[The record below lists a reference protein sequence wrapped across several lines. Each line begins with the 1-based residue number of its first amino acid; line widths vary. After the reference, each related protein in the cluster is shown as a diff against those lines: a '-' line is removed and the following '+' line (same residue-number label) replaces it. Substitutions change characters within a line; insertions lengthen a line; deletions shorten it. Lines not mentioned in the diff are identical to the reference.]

1 MNRMKKNRKTALI
14 AALLALC
21 LLCLPAC
28 QGEEPSSSLT
38 AVAST
43 SATPEAAGSQ
53 ITETT
58 PTPAPT
64 AAPTPAPTAAPTPS
78 PTPVP
83 TATPQPTPEPT
94 AFDVLQNGA
103 GEFSYAGLEMGMPL
117 SQVEEALALMG
128 EGAPQLE
135 LVEEREDRHFGVT
148 IALYRLGATQLLD
161 RQFAWELVFW
171 DEQLHSIS
179 LTLEEGEDLAAFY
192 QELEEGLADRFGLE
206 DFSQVDLQSPLTL
219 PSGAAYDQVNT
230 SMAASDSGETTL
242 TLTGLFQGDAL
253 VQLGLSLAANENG

>member
-1 MNRMKKNRKTALI
+1 MNRMKKNRNTALI

-21 LLCLPAC
+21 LVCLAAC
-28 QGEEPSSSLT
+28 QGEEPSSSLP
-38 AVAST
+38 APASA
-43 SATPEAAGSQ
+43 SAAPEAAGSQ
-53 ITETT
+53 ITET
-58 PTPAPT
+58 
-64 AAPTPAPTAAPTPS
+64 APTPAPTAAPTPS
-78 PTPVP
+78 PTPAP

-94 AFDVLQNGA
+94 AFDVLQNEA

-128 EGAPQLE
+128 KGAPQLE

-192 QELEEGLADRFGLE
+192 QELKEGLGDRFGLE
-206 DFSQVDLQSPLTL
+206 DFTQVDLQSPLTL
-219 PSGAAYDQVNT
+219 PSGAAYDQVDT

-242 TLTGLFQGDAL
+242 TLTGRFQGDTL

>member
-1 MNRMKKNRKTALI
+1 MNLMKKDRKTAVA

-21 LLCLPAC
+21 LICLAAC
-28 QGEEPSSSLT
+28 QGGEPSSSLP
-38 AVAST
+38 APAST
-43 SATPEAAGSQ
+43 SSAPEAAGSQ

-64 AAPTPAPTAAPTPS
+64 AASTPS

-94 AFDVLQNGA
+94 AFDVLQNEA

-242 TLTGLFQGDAL
+242 TLTGLFQGDTL
-253 VQLGLSLAANENG
+253 VQLGLSLAADDNR

>member
-1 MNRMKKNRKTALI
+1 MNLMKKDRKTAVA

-21 LLCLPAC
+21 LICLAAC
-28 QGEEPSSSLT
+28 QGEEPSSSLP
-38 AVAST
+38 APAST
-43 SATPEAAGSQ
+43 SAAPEAAGSQ
-53 ITETT
+53 ITEAT
-58 PTPAPT
+58 
-64 AAPTPAPTAAPTPS
+64 PTPAPTAAPTPS

-83 TATPQPTPEPT
+83 TATPQPTPAPT
-94 AFDVLQNGA
+94 AFDVLQNEA

-128 EGAPQLE
+128 KGAPQLE

-192 QELEEGLADRFGLE
+192 QELKEGLGDRFGLE

-242 TLTGLFQGDAL
+242 TLTGLFQGDTL
-253 VQLGLSLAANENG
+253 VQLGLSLAADDNR

>member
-1 MNRMKKNRKTALI
+1 MNLMKKDRKTAVA

-21 LLCLPAC
+21 LICLAAC
-28 QGEEPSSSLT
+28 QGGEPSSSLP
-38 AVAST
+38 APAST
-43 SATPEAAGSQ
+43 SAAPEAAGSQ

-64 AAPTPAPTAAPTPS
+64 AASTPS

-94 AFDVLQNGA
+94 AFDVLQNEA

-179 LTLEEGEDLAAFY
+179 LTLEEGEDLTAFY

-242 TLTGLFQGDAL
+242 TLTGLFQGDTL
-253 VQLGLSLAANENG
+253 VQLGLSLAANDNG

>member
-21 LLCLPAC
+21 LIYLAAC
-28 QGEEPSSSLT
+28 QGEEPSASLPAPASASS
-38 AVAST
+38 
-43 SATPEAAGSQ
+43 TPESAGSQ
-53 ITETT
+53 ITEA
-58 PTPAPT
+58 TPAPTPT
-64 AAPTPAPTAAPTPS
+64 AAPTSS

-94 AFDVLQNGA
+94 AFDVLQNEA

-192 QELEEGLADRFGLE
+192 QELKEGLGDRFGLE
-206 DFSQVDLQSPLTL
+206 DFTQVDLQSPLTL

-242 TLTGLFQGDAL
+242 SLTGLFQGDTL

>member
-1 MNRMKKNRKTALI
+1 MKAQECAVVGDQLLQDPISRLFIWAARTLFGQSPEQA
-14 AALLALC
+14 AALYQIYIRDNKQEILTICIMVLLLVAFYLAMGRFTHWLEDIR
-21 LLCLPAC
+21 A
-28 QGEEPSSSLT
+28 
-38 AVAST
+38 
-43 SATPEAAGSQ
+43 ATRR
-53 ITETT
+53 
-58 PTPAPT
+58 
-64 AAPTPAPTAAPTPS
+64 
-78 PTPVP
+78 
-83 TATPQPTPEPT
+83 
-94 AFDVLQNGA
+94 
-103 GEFSYAGLEMGMPL
+103 
-117 SQVEEALALMG
+117 
-128 EGAPQLE
+128 

-253 VQLGLSLAANENG
+253 VQLGLSLAANDNG

>member
-1 MNRMKKNRKTALI
+1 MKRFACLLLTLG
-14 AALLALC
+14 LLAGAL
-21 LLCLPAC
+21 AGC
-28 QGEEPSSSLT
+28 QQEETPSQS
-38 AVAST
+38 AST
-43 SATPEAAGSQ
+43 PAATPAPQ
-53 ITETT
+53 ETATPAPT
-58 PTPAPT
+58 PTAAPT
-64 AAPTPAPTAAPTPS
+64 AAPSKAPEATPAPAPEVGEELSMVEEEDGEFGLPGLTLGMSLEEVETAA
-78 PTPVP
+78 
-83 TATPQPTPEPT
+83 
-94 AFDVLQNGA
+94 
-103 GEFSYAGLEMGMPL
+103 
-117 SQVEEALALMG
+117 ALFPD
-128 EGAPQLE
+128 APQLE

-253 VQLGLSLAANENG
+253 VQLGLSLAANDNG

>member
-21 LLCLPAC
+21 LICLAAC
-28 QGEEPSSSLT
+28 QGEAPSSSLP
-38 AVAST
+38 APAST

-53 ITETT
+53 ITEAT
-58 PTPAPT
+58 PAPAPT
-64 AAPTPAPTAAPTPS
+64 AEPTPS
-78 PTPVP
+78 PTP
-83 TATPQPTPEPT
+83 EPI
-94 AFDVLQNGA
+94 AFDVLQNEA

-117 SQVEEALALMG
+117 SQVEEALTLMG

-253 VQLGLSLAANENG
+253 VQLGLSLAANDNG

>member
-1 MNRMKKNRKTALI
+1 MKRFACLLLTLG
-14 AALLALC
+14 LLAGAL
-21 LLCLPAC
+21 AGC
-28 QGEEPSSSLT
+28 QQEETPSQS
-38 AVAST
+38 AST
-43 SATPEAAGSQ
+43 PAATPAPQ
-53 ITETT
+53 ETATPAPT
-58 PTPAPT
+58 PTAAPT
-64 AAPTPAPTAAPTPS
+64 AAPSKAPEATPAPAPEVGEELSMVEEEDGEFGLPGLTLGMSLEEVETAA
-78 PTPVP
+78 
-83 TATPQPTPEPT
+83 
-94 AFDVLQNGA
+94 
-103 GEFSYAGLEMGMPL
+103 
-117 SQVEEALALMG
+117 ALFPD
-128 EGAPQLE
+128 APQLE

-253 VQLGLSLAANENG
+253 VQLGLSLAADDNR

>member
-14 AALLALC
+14 AALLPLC
-21 LLCLPAC
+21 LICLAAC
-28 QGEEPSSSLT
+28 QGEEPSSSLPASST
-38 AVAST
+38 PGST

-53 ITETT
+53 ITEA
-58 PTPAPT
+58 TPA
-64 AAPTPAPTAAPTPS
+64 PAPTAAPTPS

-94 AFDVLQNGA
+94 AFDVLQNEA

-242 TLTGLFQGDAL
+242 TLTGLLQGDAL

>member
-1 MNRMKKNRKTALI
+1 M
-14 AALLALC
+14 
-21 LLCLPAC
+21 
-28 QGEEPSSSLT
+28 
-38 AVAST
+38 
-43 SATPEAAGSQ
+43 
-53 ITETT
+53 
-58 PTPAPT
+58 
-64 AAPTPAPTAAPTPS
+64 
-78 PTPVP
+78 
-83 TATPQPTPEPT
+83 
-94 AFDVLQNGA
+94 
-103 GEFSYAGLEMGMPL
+103 
-117 SQVEEALALMG
+117 
-128 EGAPQLE
+128 E

-206 DFSQVDLQSPLTL
+206 DFKPGGPPVAPDPAQR
-219 PSGAAYDQVNT
+219 AAYDQVNT

-253 VQLGLSLAANENG
+253 VQLACPWQPTKTDKTSPLPRQGANYLHDLGTGQVAAQVDPQQHRLPGQQAPAQVGRFLP

>member
-1 MNRMKKNRKTALI
+1 M
-14 AALLALC
+14 
-21 LLCLPAC
+21 
-28 QGEEPSSSLT
+28 
-38 AVAST
+38 
-43 SATPEAAGSQ
+43 
-53 ITETT
+53 
-58 PTPAPT
+58 
-64 AAPTPAPTAAPTPS
+64 
-78 PTPVP
+78 
-83 TATPQPTPEPT
+83 
-94 AFDVLQNGA
+94 LQNEA

-192 QELEEGLADRFGLE
+192 QELKEGLGDRFGLE
-206 DFSQVDLQSPLTL
+206 DFTQVDLQSPLTL

-242 TLTGLFQGDAL
+242 SLTGLFQGDTL

>member
-1 MNRMKKNRKTALI
+1 MNLMKKDRKTAVA

-21 LLCLPAC
+21 LICLAAC
-28 QGEEPSSSLT
+28 QGGEPSSSLP
-38 AVAST
+38 APAST
-43 SATPEAAGSQ
+43 SSAPEAAGSQ

-64 AAPTPAPTAAPTPS
+64 AASTPS

-94 AFDVLQNGA
+94 AFDVLQNEA

-192 QELEEGLADRFGLE
+192 QELKEGLGDRFGLE
-206 DFSQVDLQSPLTL
+206 DFTQVDLQSPLTL
-219 PSGAAYDQVNT
+219 PSGAAYDQVDT

-242 TLTGLFQGDAL
+242 TLTGLFQGDTL

>member
-21 LLCLPAC
+21 LICLAAC
-28 QGEEPSSSLT
+28 QGEAPSSSLP
-38 AVAST
+38 APAST

-53 ITETT
+53 ITEA
-58 PTPAPT
+58 TPAPT
-64 AAPTPAPTAAPTPS
+64 PTAAPTPS

-83 TATPQPTPEPT
+83 TATPQPTPAPT
-94 AFDVLQNGA
+94 AFDVLQNEA

-117 SQVEEALALMG
+117 SQVEEALARMG

-242 TLTGLFQGDAL
+242 TLTGLFQGDTL
-253 VQLGLSLAANENG
+253 VQLGLSLAADDNR